1 MDTTCFSFLQVCH
14 LSRLAHL
21 WNAPGSH
28 GDSLLCLG
36 FGLGSKARRFGGAH
50 RASLFVWLRADL
62 QVVKVVQ
69 LHITTFSRMP
79 LQGIFWLAILPAF
92 FAQHLN
98 PTGVAAIVG
107 NGHSRVLT
115 WHFAQAREVL
125 QLRPRSG
132 GFCLEDVPPLTSL
145 CSFTTFGPFKTQ
157 RRVANGRTFYG
168 TYISIEAVIKG
179 SSKSSLV
186 GLILWGAVSSNRIKA
201 GLLPSEVSSPALS
214 GLRQAPPRRLSCQST
229 V

>member
-1 MDTTCFSFLQVCH
+1 MPWLWPWEQGEAFWWCAPCEPL
-14 LSRLAHL
+14 RLAQGG
-21 WNAPGSH
+21 PS
-28 GDSLLCLG
+28 S
-36 FGLGSKARRFGGAH
+36 SKGGATSH
-50 RASLFVWLRADL
+50 HHLLEDAAPRDF
-62 QVVKVVQ
+62 
-69 LHITTFSRMP
+69 
-79 LQGIFWLAILPAF
+79 LAILPAF